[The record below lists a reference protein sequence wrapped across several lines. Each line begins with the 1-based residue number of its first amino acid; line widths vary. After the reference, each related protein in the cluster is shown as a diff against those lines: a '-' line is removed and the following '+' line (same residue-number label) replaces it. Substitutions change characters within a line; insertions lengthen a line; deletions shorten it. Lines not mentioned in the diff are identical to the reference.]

1 VDLEV
6 VSVPINFGVERV
18 VLIGYGALLGIG
30 LLNIYLIVLGRPGF
44 GVWVQAWAKRYAVIA
59 ALLAF
64 FVGALVGHF
73 YWATQPKCPST
84 TGQSSQAAAY
94 PDCRGVK

>member
-1 VDLEV
+1 MA
-6 VSVPINFGVERV
+6 INFGVERV

-30 LLNIYLIVLGRPGF
+30 ALNLFMALLGRPGF
-44 GVWVQAWAKRYAVIA
+44 GVWVQAWARKYAALA

-73 YWATQPKCPST
+73 YWATPPNCPAT
-84 TGQSSQAAAY
+84 KAQSAAGAAY
-94 PDCRGVK
+94 PDCQAVKSTPARK